1 MKPHFINDCSGLFNR
16 VLSMRADVWKQSHLE
31 HIRTYR
37 PEELQEAS
45 DRRVLNRG
53 STHRRIEQDCR
64 GESQRN
70 EGDRNRSARRS
81 LDVR

>member
-1 MKPHFINDCSGLFNR
+1 MNPYFMNDFSGLFNR
-16 VLSMRADVWKQSHLE
+16 VLSMRAKVCKQSHLE

-37 PEELQEAS
+37 QEELQEAS
-45 DRRVLNRG
+45 NRQVLNRG
-53 STHRRIEQDCR
+53 STHRPIEQDCR

-81 LDVR
+81 LEVR